1 MELLTAAL
9 STALVLTALD
19 YLVDLGWA
27 RMLIAALASVGA
39 LDLLGASV
47 SWVTIPTALAS
58 AFIALASIIVVER
71 LNLVS
76 AVMRRSR

>member
-47 SWVTIPTALAS
+47 S
-58 AFIALASIIVVER
+58 
-71 LNLVS
+71 
-76 AVMRRSR
+76 